1 MIGTLEI
8 KNFKSI
14 RALRL
19 DCKRINVFIGEPN
32 TGKSNILESV
42 GMLSFPAHA
51 LGGPAD
57 KFVRLETTGNLF
69 YDEDLDNA
77 IEIKWDANSFSLLF
91 QNGSFEGT
99 YQAGDTHLARIGG
112 GHTQLDVR
120 SLSSRGSPAMA
131 PFKFY
136 RFQVHKRFERPESDF
151 LLPPSGDNLVSL
163 LMAHKKIRAVA
174 NEFFTP
180 SGLRLGLRPR
190 EHKVEVIKQSEDV
203 IISYPYHLVSET
215 LQRLVFYLA
224 AIHSNKKSVLAFE
237 EPESHAFPYHTKYLA
252 EVIALDEAD
261 NQYFISTHNP
271 YFLLPLLEKSSK
283 DDVAVFVTYYEA
295 YQTKVRPLSQ
305 QEIQDTL
312 EIDIFSNLDRFLK
325 K

>member
-32 TGKSNILESV
+32 TGKSNILESLA
-42 GMLSFPAHA
+42 MLSFPPHA
-51 LGGPAD
+51 RGSYLG
-57 KFVRLETTGNLF
+57 KFVRYESTVNLF
-69 YDEDLDNA
+69 YDEDLDSA

-91 QNGSFEGT
+91 QNGGFQGT
-99 YQAGDTHLARIGG
+99 YQAGETQLASIGG
-112 GHTQLDVR
+112 DHAQLALTSNVP
-120 SLSSRGSPAMA
+120 GAMA
-131 PFKFY
+131 PHKFY
-136 RFQVHKRFERPESDF
+136 RFEATRGAARFERPESEY
-151 LLPPSGDNLVSL
+151 LLPPTGDNLVAL
-163 LMAHKKIRAVA
+163 LVAHKKLRAVA
-174 NEFFTP
+174 NELFSP
-180 SGLRLGLRPR
+180 SGLRLGLRPQ
-190 EHKVEVIKQSEDV
+190 EHKVEVFKEYEDV
-203 IISYPYHLVSET
+203 IISYPYNVISET

-224 AIHSNKKSVLAFE
+224 AIHSNKESVLAFE

-283 DDVAVFVTYYEA
+283 DDVAVFVTFYED
-295 YQTKVRPLSQ
+295 YQTRVKPLSQ
-305 QEIQDTL
+305 EEIQDTL